1 MRQFSR
7 IFVIALT
14 GGILF
19 SAVSCKKTA
28 KHEAPVATEDSVAT
42 DSVQAD
48 TTVTGVAL
56 ESGMSTIYLCTLGG
70 DTIECDMEDE
80 LGSGN
85 MYGYDQE
92 GDTMSITYRKGT
104 DGGKVV
110 TNAWNMTLLHKYDK
124 GFVVRN
130 GVLYLDNS
138 PATIESLDDD
148 EMKFVI
154 NGEEKTA
161 KPKSK

>member
-19 SAVSCKKTA
+19 SAVSCKKA
-28 KHEAPVATEDSVAT
+28 VKQEAPVATEDSVAT

-80 LGSGN
+80 LGSGRVSVN
-85 MYGYDQE
+85 DDAAFMGI
-92 GDTMSITYRKGT
+92 G
-104 DGGKVV
+104 
-110 TNAWNMTLLHKYDK
+110 L
-124 GFVVRN
+124 FFCF
-130 GVLYLDNS
+130 
-138 PATIESLDDD
+138 LDDVVKVAFLLSEHD
-148 EMKFVI
+148 TREHRI
-154 NGEEKTA
+154 A
-161 KPKSK
+161 KEICSSHQ

>member
-19 SAVSCKKTA
+19 SAVSCKKA
-28 KHEAPVATEDSVAT
+28 VKQEAPVATEDSVAT

-56 ESGMSTIYLCTLGG
+56 ESGMSTIYLCTLG
-70 DTIECDMEDE
+70 
-80 LGSGN
+80 
-85 MYGYDQE
+85 